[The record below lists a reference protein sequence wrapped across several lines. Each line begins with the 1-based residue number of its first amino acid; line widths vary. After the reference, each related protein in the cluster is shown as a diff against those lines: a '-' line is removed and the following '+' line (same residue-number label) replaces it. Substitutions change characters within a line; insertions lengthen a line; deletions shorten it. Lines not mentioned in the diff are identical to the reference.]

1 MILVDNANAEVD
13 DENIYG
19 KGFLRLLEDCDIDAD
34 VEHKSCLSV
43 DSAKSYAATF
53 LKNRPASSVA
63 NRPQPQPFIGSVQK
77 TSSTMIKPMPLLQ
90 KRTSEMMKPTPP
102 PLPKPFSDTVKP
114 SPMPPQ
120 KLSKFVPKVAKIQ
133 TSIQLPVQ
141 PIARQF
147 NPPSSSNRPE
157 KMEEDEQSPPRKC
170 EFVTAKKELIDQNI
184 KVKFIQCLIL
194 DEFQNLFH
202 FRRNTV
208 LPMRLLDPI

>member
-13 DENIYG
+13 NENIYG

-63 NRPQPQPFIGSVQK
+63 NRPQPIIGSVQK
-77 TSSTMIKPMPLLQ
+77 TSSDTIIKPLLQ
-90 KRTSEMMKPTPP
+90 KRTSEMIKPTPP
-102 PLPKPFSDTVKP
+102 PLPKPLSDSVKP
-114 SPMPPQ
+114 SPTPPQ

-157 KMEEDEQSPPRKC
+157 KIEEDEQSPPRKC
-170 EFVTAKKELIDQNI
+170 DFVTAKMQLIDQNI
-184 KVKFIQCLIL
+184 KVKA
-194 DEFQNLFH
+194 H
-202 FRRNTV
+202 
-208 LPMRLLDPI
+208 PMPYSR